1 MYDQVVERIA
11 TVLDD
16 VPEIRSV
23 LVGLEETG
31 ETPSIRIWIDKAVQP
46 QQPGKTAF
54 RREVVH
60 LCVQVDS
67 WSPQDRRG
75 GYLRGLRL
83 AAMVKQR
90 LEQYRLRGELG
101 LAMDE
106 PVYQL
111 MQLKEGEPAVHVLVC
126 PLLAV
131 VSPNGNT
138 EIYMADIARS

>member
-67 WSPQDRRG
+67 WSPKFTPQAVLLQALLHHG
-75 GYLRGLRL
+75 S
-83 AAMVKQR
+83 
-90 LEQYRLRGELG
+90 
-101 LAMDE
+101 E
-106 PVYQL
+106 P
-111 MQLKEGEPAVHVLVC
+111 EPA
-126 PLLAV
+126 
-131 VSPNGNT
+131 
-138 EIYMADIARS
+138 